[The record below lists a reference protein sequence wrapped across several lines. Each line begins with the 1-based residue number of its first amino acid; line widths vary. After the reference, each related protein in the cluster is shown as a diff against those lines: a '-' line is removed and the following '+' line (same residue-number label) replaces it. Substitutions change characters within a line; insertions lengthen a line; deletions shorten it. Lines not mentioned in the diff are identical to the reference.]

1 MLKKLRRK
9 FIVINMTIV
18 AAMLVV
24 IFGLV
29 YHFTGS
35 NLERQS
41 MEMVQSL
48 AKSTLQP
55 ALQGEDPS
63 VTLPHFTLQFDLRG
77 VVKANGVTSYDLNDE
92 VFIQT
97 MLEAAYSSDRP
108 SGIVEEYDLL
118 YYRTS
123 FMGTQCVAFIDISSQ
138 QAALVGLVQTS
149 VGIGLL
155 SLCLFGLISFLLA
168 KWAVKPVEQA
178 WQQQKQF
185 VSDASHELKT
195 PLTVIM
201 SNAEL
206 LQNQD
211 YDAES
216 REQFTGSI
224 LTMSHQMRKLVEG
237 LLELARAD
245 NGQVRKA
252 FAQVHMSQLVEACV
266 LPFEPLF
273 YERGM
278 LLQSQVE
285 QGIFLIGSS
294 QYLQQVTDILLDN
307 ALKYADPGIVSIE
320 LRRQGRNC
328 LLTVDNPGQPIPKEE
343 LEKIFERFYRV
354 DQARSRTGS
363 FGLGLSIARQVVQEH
378 GGRIWAESNPTG
390 NRFCVQ
396 LPILQNM

>member
-55 ALQGEDPS
+55 ALQGEDSP

-92 VFIQT
+92 VFIQK
-97 MLEAAYSSDRP
+97 MLEAAYSSDQP

-123 FMGTQCVAFIDISSQ
+123 LMGTQCVAFVDISSQ
-138 QAALVGLVQTS
+138 RAALVGLVQAS
-149 VGIGLL
+149 VMIGCL
-155 SLCLFGLISFLLA
+155 SLLLFGFISFWLA
-168 KWAVKPVEQA
+168 KWAIKPVEQA

-211 YDAES
+211 CDAES

-307 ALKYADPGIVSIE
+307 ALKYADPGIVSIG

-343 LEKIFERFYRV
+343 LEKIFERFYRA

-378 GGRIWAESNPTG
+378 GGKIWAESNPTG

-396 LPILQNM
+396 LPIL

>member
-55 ALQGEDPS
+55 ALQGEDSP

-92 VFIQT
+92 VFIQK
-97 MLEAAYSSDRP
+97 MLEAAYSSDQP

-123 FMGTQCVAFIDISSQ
+123 LMGTQCVAFVDISSQ
-138 QAALVGLVQTS
+138 RAALVGLVQAS
-149 VGIGLL
+149 VMIGCL
-155 SLCLFGLISFLLA
+155 SLLLFGFISFWLA
-168 KWAVKPVEQA
+168 KWAIKPVEQA

-211 YDAES
+211 CDAES

-307 ALKYADPGIVSIE
+307 ALKYTDPGIVSIG

-343 LEKIFERFYRV
+343 LEKIFERFYRA

-378 GGRIWAESNPTG
+378 GGKIWAESNPAG

-396 LPILQNM
+396 LPIL